1 MAHHP
6 QGYLYQPSSAS
17 LALYSCPAYGAPTLL
32 GGARSEE
39 LGRSGAG
46 SAFSPYPA
54 SAAFA
59 TAAAAAATPHAYSP
73 LQYTAEHAAFPGY
86 VASPYDPTGPGLAG
100 GVAAYHPYG
109 TPLGPYP
116 YSDAAYRKNA
126 TRDATATLKAW
137 LNEHRKNPYPTK
149 GEKIMLAIITK
160 MTLTQVSTWFANA
173 RRRLKKEN
181 KVTWAPRAKSE
192 DEEEEE
198 DATIDLE
205 KTDDDAESPEKG
217 LSAAAHDGE
226 ANLLNHDRSASPRDD
241 LDPGDALRQD
251 EHSTTTTTINNNIN
265 NIINNSGSNNNN
277 NNIINHAASL
287 SDAISP
293 RDSSPASHALQGVVI
308 VGGGGGGGIGGG
320 VVMGGGGGVS
330 GGGGGG
336 GGGDA
341 SVLISQSS
349 GPPKPKLWSLAEIAC
364 ATDAKQNQLPTQQQQ
379 QQHHQHHHHHHHPH
393 QQQHHHQQQQ
403 HQHLC
408 ALANGVVGG
417 TGSGTAC
424 VYPNSAGLAR
434 PVYYSSPFYSAYTG
448 YAHFAAHH
456 GLGGLAA
463 TGGTHQQQQH
473 QQQQQQHHHNN
484 QHHHHHSN
492 NSNSSS
498 SSSSSSGSGSS
509 QHHQQHSNH
518 NNSSSSGSNSNNNSS
533 SSNQQQPLAVGGRS
547 VSTVVPIP
555 HAETALAT
563 QGPLRLL
570 ELPTTAAAAAA
581 AATAAICAVQQ
592 QQQQQQHAATSPQ
605 TMMVVGGGRLPATHG
620 AFQLQLEG
628 RGSPPLLL
636 LQEAKSH
643 RHPGAGGYTET
654 QRDTACDLR
663 KDSKDNRHCLV

>member
-1 MAHHP
+1 MRTSHHRFNCRAREIEPREQLTEPEAVSNRCPLRRRLTVASSSGSQGGRGGVGAATADPSRRVCVMAHHP

-226 ANLLNHDRSASPRDD
+226 GERRVVVVEDD
-241 LDPGDALRQD
+241 GGGGWRMVVVEEEED
-251 EHSTTTTTINNNIN
+251 
-265 NIINNSGSNNNN
+265 SGV
-277 NNIINHAASL
+277 
-287 SDAISP
+287 
-293 RDSSPASHALQGVVI
+293 DSSPASHALQGVVI
-308 VGGGGGGGIGGG
+308 VGGGGGGGVGGG

-463 TGGTHQQQQH
+463 TDVQSGAPSVAAVPVR
-473 QQQQQQHHHNN
+473 HHDVDSARGL
-484 QHHHHHSN
+484 Q
-492 NSNSSS
+492 
-498 SSSSSSGSGSS
+498 
-509 QHHQQHSNH
+509 
-518 NNSSSSGSNSNNNSS
+518 
-533 SSNQQQPLAVGGRS
+533 LS
-547 VSTVVPIP
+547 V
-555 HAETALAT
+555 
-563 QGPLRLL
+563 RL
-570 ELPTTAAAAAA
+570 P
-581 AATAAICAVQQ
+581 
-592 QQQQQQHAATSPQ
+592 
-605 TMMVVGGGRLPATHG
+605 GGGRRLLRGLAEG
-620 AFQLQLEG
+620 A
-628 RGSPPLLL
+628 PPM
-636 LQEAKSH
+636 
-643 RHPGAGGYTET
+643 GAVPTRY
-654 QRDTACDLR
+654 
-663 KDSKDNRHCLV
+663 K